1 MVHFVFSWIVGVQ
14 VTICYFQFTDL
25 EEEFVEFRQKIEIEQ
40 AEKEQEIARL
50 REQLKTVEQQH
61 KHTGSNAGRFSV

>member
-1 MVHFVFSWIVGVQ
+1 VGVQ